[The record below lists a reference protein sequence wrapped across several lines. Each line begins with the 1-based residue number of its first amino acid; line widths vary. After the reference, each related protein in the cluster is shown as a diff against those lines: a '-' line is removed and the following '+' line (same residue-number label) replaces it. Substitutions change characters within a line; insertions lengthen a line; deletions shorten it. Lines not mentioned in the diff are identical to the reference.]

1 MSTCFSKEFFQCLSD
16 ISQNNNSPWYHQN
29 KERINFARKEM
40 ENFANILIPEVRGFD
55 ENVGLYDAKQT
66 MYKQHR
72 DIRFSKDKSPLKT
85 YISSVIFNG
94 NSKANVLPCY
104 YLHLE
109 KDYCMI
115 SGGVYSPE
123 KDNLKKIR
131 DEIFYNIDEFKSII
145 NHKHFKKY
153 FDTINSEDRLK
164 TAPKGFPKDWP
175 DIEIIKNKNFTP
187 SHFCS
192 IEKAQDKDFINYV
205 IDAYKSLADLN
216 KFFFKAMN

>member
-1 MSTCFSKEFFQCLSD
+1 MNACFSKDFFDCLGD
-16 ISQNNNSPWYHQN
+16 IRLNNNREWYHEN
-29 KERINFARKEM
+29 KERINSARMEM
-40 ENFANILIPEVRGFD
+40 ENFANLLIPEVRKID
-55 ENVGLYDAKQT
+55 ENVGIFDAKQT

-94 NSKANVLPCY
+94 NIKQNGLPCY

-109 KDYCMI
+109 DGFCMI
-115 SGGVYSPE
+115 SGGVYCPE

-131 DEIFYNIDEFKSII
+131 DEIYYNIDEFKSII
-145 NHKHFKKY
+145 NKSYFKKY
-153 FDTINSEDRLK
+153 FDTIDSEDKLK
-164 TAPKGFPKDWP
+164 SAPKGYSKDWS
-175 DIEIIKNKNFTP
+175 DIDLLKNKNFTP

-192 IEKAQDKDFINYV
+192 IEKAQEKDFIEYV

-216 KFFFKAMN
+216 KFFFRAIN